1 MKRWATIIL
10 FFGILVITCLGNA
23 FAADKLPVFVSI
35 VPQKY
40 FVQQIG
46 KDLVDVQAMV
56 QPGASPATYEPK
68 PQQMADLSK
77 TKIYFA
83 IGVPFENAW
92 LEKIAAA
99 NPNLRV
105 VHSGHGI
112 EKIAME
118 AHHHHHEEHA
128 EEHGD
133 NDHHEGEHEHE
144 KGEHHGEAEHGHE
157 KGEHHG
163 EEEHGHEKGEHHEE
177 DAHDNDHHEHTGLDP
192 HIWLSPPLVKIQA
205 RTILAAL
212 QEADPV
218 HRGVYE
224 ANFKE
229 FTAQIDQLDAELKK
243 TFAGKKSLQF
253 MVFHPA
259 WGYFAHSYGL
269 KQVPIEIEGKDPK
282 PAQLKELIEH
292 ARENGI
298 KVVFVQPQF
307 STKSAELVAREIGG
321 QVAFADPLA
330 EDWMTNLREVAQK
343 FQAALK

>member
-1 MKRWATIIL
+1 MKFLSKIL
-10 FFGILVITCLGNA
+10 IFICILVFSYLGNA

-46 KDLVDVQAMV
+46 KDLVEVQAMV
-56 QPGASPATYEPK
+56 QPGASPATYEPE
-68 PQQMADLSK
+68 PQQMVDLA
-77 TKIYFA
+77 TAEIYFA
-83 IGVPFENAW
+83 IGVPFENAK

-99 NPNLRV
+99 NPNMRV
-105 VHSGHGI
+105 VHSDDGI

-118 AHHHHHEEHA
+118 AHHHHDDHEEK
-128 EEHGD
+128 
-133 NDHHEGEHEHE
+133 HHD

-157 KGEHHG
+157 KGEHH
-163 EEEHGHEKGEHHEE
+163 EE
-177 DAHDNDHHEHTGLDP
+177 DEHDKDHHEHTGLDP

-205 RTILAAL
+205 RTILTAL

-224 ANFKE
+224 ANFKA
-229 FTAQIDQLDAELKK
+229 FTSQIDQLDADLKT
-243 TFAGKKSLQF
+243 TFAGKTGLQF

-259 WGYFAHSYGL
+259 WGYFAHTYGL

-282 PAQLKELIEH
+282 PDQLKELIEH

-307 STKSAELVAREIGG
+307 STKSAEVVAQEIGG

-330 EDWMTNLREVAQK
+330 EDWMTNLREVATK
-343 FQAALK
+343 FQSALK

>member
-1 MKRWATIIL
+1 
-10 FFGILVITCLGNA
+10 LGGDVS
-23 FAADKLPVFVSI
+23 AADKLPVFVSI

-46 KDLVDVQAMV
+46 KDLVDAQVMV
-56 QPGASPATYEPK
+56 QPGANPATYEPK
-68 PQQMADLSK
+68 PKQMADLSK

-92 LEKIAAA
+92 LSKIAAT
-99 NPNLRV
+99 NPDMRV
-105 VHSGHGI
+105 IHTDHSI
-112 EKIAME
+112 EKLAME
-118 AHHHHHEEHA
+118 AHHHH
-128 EEHGD
+128 D
-133 NDHHEGEHEHE
+133 D
-144 KGEHHGEAEHGHE
+144 HE

-163 EEEHGHEKGEHHEE
+163 EEKHGNEKGEHHGKAE
-177 DAHDNDHHEHTGLDP
+177 HDKDHHEHTGLDP

-212 QEADPV
+212 QEADPA
-218 HRGVYE
+218 HRSVYE
-224 ANFKE
+224 ANFKA
-229 FTAQIDQLDAELKK
+229 FAAQIDQLDADLKK
-243 TFAGKKSLQF
+243 TFAGKKGLQF

-259 WGYFAHSYGL
+259 WGYFAHAYGL

-282 PAQLKELIEH
+282 PAQLKELIQH
-292 ARENGI
+292 ARENNI

-307 STKSAELVAREIGG
+307 STKSAELIAREIGG

-330 EDWMTNLREVAQK
+330 EDWMANLRQVADK